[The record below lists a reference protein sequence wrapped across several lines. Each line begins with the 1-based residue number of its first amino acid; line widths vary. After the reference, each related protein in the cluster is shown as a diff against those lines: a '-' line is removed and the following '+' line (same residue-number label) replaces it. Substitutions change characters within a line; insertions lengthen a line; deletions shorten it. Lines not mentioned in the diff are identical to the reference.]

1 MMTPEQFGRLM
12 TKTAIKYDST
22 YEDFGKLLMQ
32 TLKNDFPEIHLKLE
46 QDKMYSF
53 LTPLNDANYA
63 KLIQWLLH
71 C

>member
-32 TLKNDFPEIHLKLE
+32 TLKNDFPEIHFK
-46 QDKMYSF
+46 
-53 LTPLNDANYA
+53 TRTR
-63 KLIQWLLH
+63 
-71 C
+71 